1 MKILNLLFITC
12 LAGSAFAAHV
22 VKNVYRVGQE
32 PQVVVAADFNNDGIL
47 DLATADFTSAD
58 VSILLGNGDGTFQK
72 ARHFSTTYGPSSL
85 VVGDFNHDGNLDIAV
100 TEYGFN
106 TPGVLAIF
114 LGEGNGSF
122 KPGAVYQVG
131 TQPYG
136 VTEADFNKDGNI
148 DLATADNGDN
158 EVAVLFGNGDGTFQS
173 PVNYQAPLPERVLG
187 VDLNG
192 DGYPDLAILAYCGSD
207 PQNCP
212 NGAVEVML
220 NNGNG
225 TFGSGTY
232 FQVGVG
238 PDGIAAADLRH
249 DGKIDLAVAN
259 NNFQAP
265 STVSVL
271 LGNGDGTFQPAV
283 NYSVGN
289 GPAGLALA
297 DLTGNGKDDIAVANV
312 GNGEVSFLL
321 GNGNGTFQPA
331 VNLRGPAGSAPL
343 SVAAGDFSGNG
354 VLDLAVALDY
364 ENAVVV
370 LMNPR

>member
-1 MKILNLLFITC
+1 MKILNLLFIVF
-12 LAGSAFAAHV
+12 LAGNAFAAHV
-22 VKNVYRVGQE
+22 VKNIYRVGQE

-58 VSILLGNGDGTFQK
+58 VSILLGKGDGTFQK
-72 ARHFSTTYGPSSL
+72 ARHFSTTYGASSL
-85 VVGDFNHDGNLDIAV
+85 AVCDFNHDGNLDIAV

-106 TPGVLAIF
+106 TPGILAIF

-131 TQPYG
+131 TQPYS
-136 VTEADFNKDGNI
+136 VTTADFNQDGKI
-148 DLATADNGDN
+148 DLAAANNGDN

-192 DGYPDLAILAYCGSD
+192 DGYPDLAILAYCGND

-212 NGAVEVML
+212 NGAVQVML

-225 TFGSGTY
+225 TFGNPNY
-232 FQVGVG
+232 YQVGVG
-238 PDGIAAADLRH
+238 PDGIAVAELRH
-249 DGKIDLAVAN
+249 NGKIDLAVAN

-283 NYSVGN
+283 NYAVGD
-289 GPAGLALA
+289 GPAGITLA
-297 DLTGNGKDDIAVANV
+297 DFTGNGNDDIAVANV
-312 GNGEVSFLL
+312 GDGELSFLL

-331 VNLRGPAGSAPL
+331 VTLSGPSGTAPL
-343 SVAAGDFSGNG
+343 SVAAGDFNGDG

-364 ENAVVV
+364 ANSVVV
-370 LMNPR
+370 LLNPR